1 MSYNQNKIEI
11 MEQEVVKKKRVR
23 PTWKQVH
30 ELEAA
35 LAEQDALI
43 NRANKVHKEGLVALR
58 NAKEAIE
65 SLRKKVN
72 ELMIENER
80 LRNRSFLERVFNK

>member
-1 MSYNQNKIEI
+1 

-23 PTWKQVH
+23 PTWRQVR

-43 NRANKVHKEGLVALR
+43 NRANKIHEEGLIALR
-58 NAKEAIE
+58 NAQAMIE
-65 SLRKKVN
+65 SLQQKVN
-72 ELMIENER
+72 ELTIENER